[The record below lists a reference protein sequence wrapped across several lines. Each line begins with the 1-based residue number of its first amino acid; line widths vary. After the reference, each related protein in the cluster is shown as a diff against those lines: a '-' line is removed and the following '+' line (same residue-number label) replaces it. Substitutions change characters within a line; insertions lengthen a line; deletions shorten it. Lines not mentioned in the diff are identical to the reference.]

1 MRRIL
6 TILATTT
13 LAAGIVFA
21 QPPANRPNHRAATR
35 QRLVQALNL
44 NAMQKDQ
51 AKLIFQQARQS
62 AEPLRSQLKQDR
74 QALAAAV
81 KTNDKAQIDK
91 LSAERGQLLGKLTAA
106 RTEAMAK
113 FYQILTPEQRAK
125 AAQLRQEWRQHRTQG

>member
-6 TILATTT
+6 TILTTT
-13 LAAGIVFA
+13 LLATGIVLA
-21 QPPANRPNHRAATR
+21 QPPAAQPDHRATAR

-51 AKLIFQQARQS
+51 ARLIFQQARQS

-81 KTNDKAQIDK
+81 KANEKAQIDK
-91 LSAERGQLLGKLTAA
+91 LSAERGQLLGKLTAT

-125 AAQLRQEWRQHRTQG
+125 AAQLRQEWRQHRKQG

>member
-6 TILATTT
+6 TILATTA
-13 LAAGIVFA
+13 LATGIVVARPPAA
-21 QPPANRPNHRAATR
+21 QPDRRATVR
-35 QRLVQALNL
+35 QRLVQALDL

-81 KTNDKAQIDK
+81 KTNDKAQMDK
-91 LSAERGQLLGKLTAA
+91 LSVERGQLLGKLTAT

-125 AAQLRQEWRQHRTQG
+125 AAQLHQEWRQHRKQG